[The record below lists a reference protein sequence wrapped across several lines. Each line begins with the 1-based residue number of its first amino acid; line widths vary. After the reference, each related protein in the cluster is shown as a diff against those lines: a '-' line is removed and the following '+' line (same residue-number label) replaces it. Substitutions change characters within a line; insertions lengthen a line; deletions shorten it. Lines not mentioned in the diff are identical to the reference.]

1 MDSPAGIRSESGSV
15 PPNLAWLMKRAGV
28 ADYDAL
34 HAWSVRERAAYWQAV
49 VERLGIVFRKPC
61 EQVLD
66 VKHGV
71 EHAEWFRGARLNI
84 VESCFQAPMDSVA
97 IVQQREGGAIE
108 TVTVGELAALSDRVA
123 GGLVA
128 RGCKPGD
135 AIAVL
140 LPLNVE
146 AVAVYLGILKA
157 GCVVVSIADS
167 FRAPEIATRLKI
179 SKATLVFTQDYM
191 VRGGKKFPLYQTAVA
206 ADAPAAIVIAQRGS
220 PEVALRN
227 GDCPWT
233 GFLKAAVPFDLV
245 LCGPSDPINILFSS
259 GTTGDPKAIAW
270 TQITPLKCV
279 ADAHFHQLMVP
290 GDVVVWPTSM
300 GWMMGPWLI
309 FSTLI
314 NRGTIGLFDGSP
326 LGAEFAG
333 FVEASGTT
341 LLGVTPSLVKA
352 WRGSGALDGVNWN
365 AIQRFSTTGECSAPD
380 DMRWLMDVAGGTP
393 VIEYCGGT
401 ELAGGYITSTVCK
414 ACPPSSFNTPT
425 LGLDFV
431 VLDEAGQPA
440 ETGEVFL
447 IPPGI
452 GLSTELLN
460 GDHHAVYYADLPAG
474 PEGIP
479 LRRHGDLMEYRADG
493 TWRALGRADDTMN
506 LGGIKVGS
514 AEIERVVAQVAGI
527 ADNAAVA
534 VSPDGGPSLL
544 VIFAVVSPQAAAT
557 ESELLP
563 LVRKAIR
570 EELNPL
576 FKVHALFVLPS
587 LPRTAS
593 NKVMRRVLR
602 DMAHTQIAK
611 SA

>member
-1 MDSPAGIRSESGSV
+1 MPSNI
-15 PPNLAWLMKRAGV
+15 AWLMERAGV
-28 ADYDAL
+28 TSYDAL
-34 HAWSVRERAAYWQAV
+34 HAWSVRERAAYWQSAM
-49 VERLGIVFRKPC
+49 ERLGIVFRKPC

-66 VKHGV
+66 LSGGV
-71 EHAEWFRGARLNI
+71 ERPDWLRGAQLNI
-84 VESCFQAPMDSVA
+84 VESCFQAPADSTA
-97 IVQQREGGAIE
+97 IIQQREGGAIE

-146 AVAVYLGILKA
+146 AVAIYLGILKA

-167 FRAPEIATRLKI
+167 FRAPEISTRLLI
-179 SKATLVFTQDYM
+179 SKSKLLFTQDSM
-191 VRGGKKFPLYQTAVA
+191 VRGGKKLPLYQTAVA
-206 ADAPAAIVIAQRGS
+206 AEAPPAVVLSQLSLPDPSLRREDCSWTAFLDASSSSETV
-220 PEVALRN
+220 LR
-227 GDCPWT
+227 
-233 GFLKAAVPFDLV
+233 K
-245 LCGPSDPINILFSS
+245 PSDPINILFSS

-270 TQITPLKCV
+270 TQITPIKCA
-279 ADAHFHQLMVP
+279 ADAHFHHLMVP
-290 GDVVVWPTSM
+290 GDVVVWPTSL

-326 LGAEFAG
+326 LGKEFAG

-352 WRGSGALDGVNWN
+352 WRNSGTLDGIHWS
-365 AIQRFSTTGECSAPD
+365 ALRRLSTTGECSAPD
-380 DMRWLMDVAGGTP
+380 DMRWLMDAAGGKP
-393 VIEYCGGT
+393 IIEYCGGT
-401 ELAGGYITSTVCK
+401 ELAGGYITSTLCK
-414 ACPPSSFNTPT
+414 PISPSTFNTPT

-431 VLDEAGQPA
+431 ILDEAGHPA
-440 ETGEVFL
+440 RTGEVFL
-447 IPPGI
+447 VPPGI

-460 GDHHAVYYADLPAG
+460 GDHHAIYYSDLPAG
-474 PEGIP
+474 PGGVP
-479 LRRHGDLMEYRADG
+479 LRRHGDLMEQRDDG

-514 AEIERVVAQVAGI
+514 AEIERVVAQIEDV

-534 VSPDGGPSLL
+534 VSHDGGPSLL
-544 VIFAVVSPQAAAT
+544 VIFVVLSPEATVT
-557 ESELLP
+557 ESDLLP
-563 LVRKAIR
+563 IARQAIR

-576 FKVHALFVLPS
+576 FKVHALYVLPS

-593 NKVMRRVLR
+593 NKIMRRTLR
-602 DMAHTQIAK
+602 DMALARLAN